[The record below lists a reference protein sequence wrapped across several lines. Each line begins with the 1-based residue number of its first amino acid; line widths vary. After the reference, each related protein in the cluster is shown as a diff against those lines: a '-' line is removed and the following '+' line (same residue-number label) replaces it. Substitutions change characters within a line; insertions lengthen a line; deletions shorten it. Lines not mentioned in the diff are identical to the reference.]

1 MAVTNPATTLV
12 LNLGLTAVVAVGAFR
27 MNVGQTQPGVIIA
40 FLNYFTII
48 LNAMLG
54 ITRIFIL
61 CSKGIASAR
70 RVSEVLQ
77 APEDLVVLS
86 QEETLCEKEAEHI
99 RFSHVNFSYNHVEN
113 NLTDIS
119 FSLKRGETLGILGAT
134 GSGKSTILNL
144 LLRFYDVD
152 SGEILIDGQDIRTIP
167 TKKLRQKFGVVF
179 QNDFLVAET
188 IAENISY
195 FRDLPQE
202 QIQKAAQDA
211 QAWDFIAQKSA
222 GLQEQVAM
230 RGNNLSGGQKQR
242 LLIARALAAQPEILI
257 LDDASSALDYRTD
270 AQLRKAL
277 HHHFQETTS
286 IVVAQRISSIMGADH
301 ILVLEE
307 GKIIGYGTHETL
319 LRDCEIY
326 RSISHMQMDMQ
337 QSREVQ

>member
-1 MAVTNPATTLV
+1 
-12 LNLGLTAVVAVGAFR
+12 
-27 MNVGQTQPGVIIA
+27 
-40 FLNYFTII
+40 
-48 LNAMLG
+48 
-54 ITRIFIL
+54 
-61 CSKGIASAR
+61 
-70 RVSEVLQ
+70 
-77 APEDLVVLS
+77 
-86 QEETLCEKEAEHI
+86 
-99 RFSHVNFSYNHVEN
+99 
-113 NLTDIS
+113 
-119 FSLKRGETLGILGAT
+119 
-134 GSGKSTILNL
+134 
-144 LLRFYDVD
+144 
-152 SGEILIDGQDIRTIP
+152 
-167 TKKLRQKFGVVF
+167 
-179 QNDFLVAET
+179 
-188 IAENISY
+188 
-195 FRDLPQE
+195 
-202 QIQKAAQDA
+202 
-211 QAWDFIAQKSA
+211 
-222 GLQEQVAM
+222 M